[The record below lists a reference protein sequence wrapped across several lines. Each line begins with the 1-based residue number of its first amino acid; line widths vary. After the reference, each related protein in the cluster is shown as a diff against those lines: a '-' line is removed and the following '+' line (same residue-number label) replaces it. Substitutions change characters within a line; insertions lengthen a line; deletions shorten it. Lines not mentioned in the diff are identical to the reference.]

1 MDTLY
6 NQTNKLIQQTQQT
19 FQVLE
24 GNTANATEIENE
36 IQEKINQI
44 NR

>member
-19 FQVLE
+19 FQALE
-24 GNTANATEIENE
+24 GSVGNYVQIEND
-36 IQEKINQI
+36 IQEKINVI
-44 NR
+44 NS